1 MQATSSGQRH
11 AGLTRLRFF
20 LIGWVILYHLNLP
33 LHVTDTW
40 TWLGPV
46 LWRGYLGVD
55 GFFLLS
61 GFALWLGYGTRPPR
75 GVAGMG
81 RFLLRRVAKIW
92 PLHAVALLALALL
105 VGLAMALGVTIREP
119 ERFGARDFV
128 CNFSWCMAGRR
139 RTASAG
145 TTRPGRFRSNGRAT
159 SSSRWCWR
167 RCCGCRGRRC
177 RWSRCWGWPAW
188 PG

>member
-1 MQATSSGQRH
+1 MQATGAGQRQ

-20 LIGWVILYHLNLP
+20 LISWVILYHLNLP

-75 GVAGMG
+75 GIAGRDASCCGGWRRSG
-81 RFLLRRVAKIW
+81 RCMRWRCWAW
-92 PLHAVALLALALL
+92 RCWSA
-105 VGLAMALGVTIREP
+105 
-119 ERFGARDFV
+119 
-128 CNFSWCMAGRR
+128 CMAARR
-139 RTASAG
+139 
-145 TTRPGRFRSNGRAT
+145 PD
-159 SSSRWCWR
+159 
-167 RCCGCRGRRC
+167 
-177 RWSRCWGWPAW
+177 P
-188 PG
+188 